1 MAGQFAARAICRG
14 LGNGSL
20 ARELEGYQEEWMD
33 AYGRRYK
40 QHYKVRRVILAMKD
54 EEIDDTIEILRDKL
68 EVSKIQAS
76 EIFATFLKALLKNP
90 KLVLRLRHLLS

>member
-1 MAGQFAARAICRG
+1 
-14 LGNGSL
+14 
-20 ARELEGYQEEWMD
+20 MD